1 MNRDKVVNLA
11 WVLILVPMVL
21 SIFKLIR
28 YAGFREGDHWLL
40 MMGLIIGV
48 MAMMLMIPKLTGK
61 IYDNVV
67 SRNS

>member
-28 YAGFREGDHWLL
+28 YAGFREDEYWLP
-40 MMGLIIGV
+40 MMGAVIAFMVVL
-48 MAMMLMIPKLTGK
+48 LFIPKVTARV
-61 IYDNVV
+61 YDKL
-67 SRNS
+67 SKHP

>member
-28 YAGFREGDHWLL
+28 YAGFREGEYWLP
-40 MMGLIIGV
+40 MMGVVIAFMVV
-48 MAMMLMIPKLTGK
+48 MLFIPKVTARV
-61 IYDNVV
+61 YDKL
-67 SRNS
+67 SKHP

>member
-28 YAGFREGDHWLL
+28 YAGFREGDNWFL
-40 MMGLIIGV
+40 MMGLIIAG
-48 MAMMLMIPKLTGK
+48 MALMLFIPHVTGK
-61 IYDNVV
+61 IYDNAVKKT
-67 SRNS
+67 

>member
-28 YAGFREGDHWLL
+28 YAGFREGDNWLL
-40 MMGLIIGV
+40 MMGLIIVG
-48 MAMMLMIPKLTGK
+48 MALMLVIPIATGR

-67 SRNS
+67 KKT

>member
-28 YAGFREGDHWLL
+28 YAGFREGEYWLL
-40 MMGLIIGV
+40 MMGLIV
-48 MAMMLMIPKLTGK
+48 AAMALMLSIPHLTGK
-61 IYDNVV
+61 IYDNVT
-67 SRNS
+67 NKT